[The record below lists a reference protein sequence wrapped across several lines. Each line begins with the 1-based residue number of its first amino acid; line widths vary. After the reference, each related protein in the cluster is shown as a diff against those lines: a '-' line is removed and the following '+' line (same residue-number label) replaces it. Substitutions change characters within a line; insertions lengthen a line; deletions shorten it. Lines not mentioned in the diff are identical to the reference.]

1 MGTRGQ
7 FITLEGG
14 EGSGKSTQAK
24 RLAADLARR
33 GVEVVTTREPGGS
46 PGAEAIRN
54 LLVKGDTDRWDPVT
68 EALLHFAAR
77 RDHLRV
83 TVRPAL
89 DARRLGR
96 VRPLRRQ
103 LDGLSGL
110 GHGRGPAPASTPC
123 SGSPP
128 TG

>member
-1 MGTRGQ
+1 MDRLGGH

-14 EGSGKSTQAK
+14 EGSGKSTQVK
-24 RLAADLARR
+24 RLAAHLAGR
-33 GVEVVTTREPGGS
+33 GLEVVSTREPGGS

-54 LLVKGDTDRWDPVT
+54 LLVQGDTDRWDPVT

-89 DARRLGR
+89 ARGAW
-96 VRPLRRQ
+96 VV
-103 LDGLSGL
+103 S
-110 GHGRGPAPASTPC
+110 
-123 SGSPP
+123 
-128 TG
+128 